1 MNIHLQRILTN
12 QSKRYK
18 TNYEQ
23 HEKYKQLYQEA
34 VASLETAQIK
44 RQKLLTNLEQLEENP
59 ARVKETIGLYDRV
72 IIPELKKGMKE
83 ADKKLMKHGIVN
95 WYDPDFILF
104 VSVAVVLSAPCFVY
118 GRIIGSIAAA
128 VVFVMIMGSWWMY
141 RRVLRRRAFSDIV
154 KDSAP
159 ER

>member
-1 MNIHLQRILTN
+1 MNKTLQRTVLN

-34 VASLETAQIK
+34 VTSLETAQIK
-44 RQKLLTNLEQLEENP
+44 RQNLLTNLEQLEENP
-59 ARVKETIGLYDRV
+59 AKVKETISLYDRV
-72 IIPELKKGMKE
+72 IIPELKKGVKE
-83 ADKKLMKHGIVN
+83 ADKNLMKHRTVN

-118 GRIIGSIAAA
+118 GGIIGSIAAA
-128 VVFVMIMGSWWMY
+128 VVFVIIMGSWWMY
-141 RRVLRRRAFSDIV
+141 RRVLRGMAF
-154 KDSAP
+154 KDGI
-159 ER
+159 